1 MENAVV
7 VAYDPFAGGAV
18 ARVVPTTEPQ
28 RELWL
33 AAHLGED
40 GSLAY
45 NESVSLHLRGELD
58 TARLQQ
64 ALQQVVGAHEALR
77 ASFGP
82 DGETFCVLEPAPVL
96 LRLTDLSALDAD
108 ARAAQLE
115 QRRRASVETPFVLEK
130 GRLFR
135 AELLQLGPREH
146 VLLMHAHHIVCDG
159 WSWWVIVREL
169 GAAYGGTGAQG
180 AAVQGFADY
189 ALAEALHPAGP
200 QYRDDERYW
209 LSRFA
214 NGAPVLELP
223 TDRPRPA
230 RRSFAS
236 LREDHVL
243 DAALVAAVRRLGA
256 RRGASLFATLL
267 GSFAALVARI
277 AGQDEVVVGIPAA
290 GQSVDGHDHLV
301 GHCVNLL
308 PLKFELAPGQ
318 TFNGLVDGAQSTL
331 LDAIEHQRYT
341 FGTLLKKLRVP
352 RDPARLPLVSVMFN
366 IDQALD
372 QERSGFTGLALDLT
386 TNPRRYENFE
396 LSINAVQ
403 VEGRI
408 RLETQYNTDLFDAAT
423 VRRWLAAFENLLR
436 AACDSPDAPVSGL
449 SLLDDA
455 LFDEIAALQPTP
467 VAFDRE
473 CRMHELFEAQCDR
486 GPGRIALRAEQTQL
500 DYRTLDARAN
510 RIARLLR
517 ARGVGRGAL
526 VGLALDRGADMLAA
540 LLGILKSGA
549 GYVPLDPQF
558 PADRLAYMAADA
570 GLAALLTQQRHAGRF
585 DLGGRPVLALDEL
598 AAELEALPAERLGRD
613 EAAADPESPAYVIYT
628 SGSTGR
634 PKGVQ
639 VPHRA
644 VSNFIA
650 SMQREPGLGPDDRLL
665 AVTTLSFDIAVL
677 ELMLPLSVGAQV
689 VLADKDTVVDGFAL
703 VDLLAQSQATAMQA
717 TPASWR
723 LLVEAGWQGRAGFK
737 AMCGGEP
744 LPPDLARDLL
754 SRCGEL
760 WNLYGPTET
769 TVWSTAVQVRE
780 GRAGAAPDI
789 HIGRPIDNTQ
799 VWILDANAQPC
810 PRGVSGEICIGG
822 EGVTLGYLA
831 RPELTA
837 DRFLPDTF
845 ADAARGFG
853 TGIPAPLLYRT
864 GDRGR
869 WRPDGNLEHLGRLD
883 FQVKVRGYRIELGE
897 IESRLLAHPGV
908 SRAVAMAR
916 EDRPGDQ
923 RLVAYLVV
931 TGAGDPDDRAL
942 IAHLKQ
948 QLPDYMVPQ
957 HFVRLAAIP
966 LLPNGKV
973 DRKGLPAPL
982 AETAPAQAER
992 TAPAEPQDALQQQV
1006 LLAMRQVLA
1015 RPDLGMD
1022 DGFFESGG
1030 HSLLAAQ
1037 LCARLGR
1044 DTGTPLRLRQLFDAP
1059 TARRL
1064 SDAMRMHSPAAP
1076 STQVLAIP
1084 RCADQSTA
1092 PLTPMQQRLWVLEQM
1107 EPGGVTWNTP
1117 SAHRLHGPMDEDAF
1131 ARAFAEM
1138 VRRQPSLRTILVEP
1152 DDDGPVQKV
1161 LDDVEV
1167 PLLPPV
1173 DLSHLAEPARMQ
1185 ALMADLEAQTAE
1197 PFVLDRA
1204 PLFRARLYRLADD
1217 DHVLYFMTHHA
1228 IWDGWSFDVLY
1239 SEMSALYAAFAAGR
1253 PSPLPALETSYADYA
1268 TWRADALDG
1277 DGANRQLAHWK
1288 QHLAG
1293 DLEPLHLP
1301 EDRPRPALA
1310 SGIGGTDWVHVD
1322 AATTTALRN
1331 IGAAAGATLFMT
1343 LLAAYYVL
1351 LHRLGGQRDLV
1362 VGLPFRNRPTEALEK
1377 VMGFFVN
1384 MLPLRRRLDPAMPF
1398 LQLVQEV
1405 RAGVVEAF
1413 EYPDVPFERLVR
1425 ELKLPR
1431 DPSRSPVYQA
1441 VFSFQ
1446 DVRARNLRW
1455 GELQHEHLL
1464 MFQKGMANDLGIWFL
1479 EHGQGLSGA
1488 VGYNVDI
1495 IDADGAR
1502 AICDRFG
1509 SLLQSLCAQPG
1520 QAIGDASLLS
1530 AADRDRLGEWNSTVR
1545 PLPPQRSTCALLA
1558 EQAAR
1563 TPERIALR
1571 SEGQRLTYAQLHAR
1585 AGAIAG
1591 ALHARG
1597 VRPGDRVGICLTRGP
1612 DMVAAMI
1619 AAWRVGAAY
1628 VPLDPDYPAD
1638 RLAYMA
1644 GDAALAQVIGESG
1657 LSAPLGLPRER
1668 LLLLD
1673 ADTAEVDAAQ
1683 PAPASDDSVG
1693 RDAPAYVIYTSGS
1706 TGRPKGVVVPHGA
1719 VLNFLDSMREAPG
1732 LQPDDVLLAVTTP
1745 SFDISVLELFLPLS
1759 TGAGI
1764 VLASREQASDGDE
1777 LAALAARE
1785 PVTVMQATPSTW
1797 HLLLDAGW
1805 QPPPRFKALCG
1816 GEALAPELAA
1826 RLLERGVELWNMY
1839 GPTETT
1845 VWSTCARIQASADG
1859 TPDIHVGRPI
1869 ANTSVWILGERG
1881 QPCPPGVSGELC
1893 IGGAG
1898 VTLGYLGREALTAEK
1913 FIADHVAPHDH
1924 GTGLPA
1930 RLYRTGD
1937 RARWRKDGVLEHQG
1951 RLDFQVKIRGHRIE
1965 LGEIEAV
1972 LESEPGVSRAVVIVR
1987 EDAPGDQRIVAY
1999 ATSSGA
2005 RLDEAALQARLRH
2018 VLPGYMVP
2026 QHLVSMDALPLLP
2039 NGKVDRKSLPPP
2051 VLAAASTALHTTARH
2066 ADPRVGYLVDVWTD
2080 ILGTIAGPDDNFFDL
2095 GGHSMLAAK
2104 MANRVSRDTG
2114 HRIKLMP
2121 LATQTLALLAA
2132 DIPLSALPSALVPAS
2147 ADRAG
2152 RATPAV
2158 DGSDGRIFHFGPDAR
2173 RLFGM
2178 RHGALASQ
2186 AGRKPLLV
2194 PSPLLQEGV
2203 VCQRALWML
2212 CEGIAARGG
2221 QAMRFDWYGSG
2232 ESAGD
2237 ALDVEWSGMQD
2248 DLHQAIRRLDG
2259 AGAGVRILAFRSACL
2274 PVLATAAAQAR
2285 PVDLVLWD
2293 PVLRGGAMLDE
2304 WKRQHRVQLTAAG
2317 RYLREGRAVARADEL
2332 HGFDVSPALLDAIA
2346 GLDFRTLA
2354 LPAGS
2359 RVKVLEWAGDAPDTD
2374 ALVEA
2379 LQGAGVTVERV
2390 ALTADDRPTWDD
2402 PARFEA
2408 QVFPRRSVGEVASL
2422 IEGKQA

>member
-7 VAYDPFAGGAV
+7 VGYDPFAGGAV

-64 ALQQVVGAHEALR
+64 ALQQVVGAHDALR

-96 LRLTDLSALDAD
+96 LPLTDLSALDAD
-108 ARAAQLE
+108 ARSAQLAE
-115 QRRRASVETPFVLEK
+115 RRRASVETPFVLEK

-169 GAAYGGTGAQG
+169 GAAYGGTDAPGG
-180 AAVQGFADY
+180 AVQGFADY

-200 QYRDDERYW
+200 QYREDERYW

-214 NGAPVLELP
+214 SGAPVLELP

-318 TFNGLVDGAQSTL
+318 TFAALVDGAQSTL

-436 AACDSPDAPVSGL
+436 AACEAPDTPVSRL

-455 LFDEIAALQPTP
+455 LSEEIAALQPAP
-467 VAFDRE
+467 VAFDRD

-486 GPGRIALRAEQTQL
+486 APERIALRAGDVQL

-517 ARGVGRGAL
+517 GHGVGRGAL

-570 GLAALLTQQRHAGRF
+570 GLAALLTQQRHAGGF
-585 DLGGRPVLALDEL
+585 DLGGRPVLALDAL

-644 VSNFIA
+644 VSNFITA
-650 SMQREPGLGPDDRLL
+650 MQREPGLDPDDRLL

-689 VLADKDTVVDGFAL
+689 VLADKETVVDGFAL
-703 VDLLAQSQATAMQA
+703 IELLQQSQATAMQA
-717 TPASWR
+717 TPAAWR
-723 LLVEAGWQGRAGFK
+723 LLVEAGWQGQVGFK

-754 SRCGEL
+754 ARCGEL

-769 TVWSTAVQVRE
+769 TVWSTAMQVH
-780 GRAGAAPDI
+780 AGTTGHAPDI
-789 HIGRPIDNTQ
+789 HIGRPIANTQ

-810 PRGVSGEICIGG
+810 PRGVPGEICIGG

-837 DRFLPDTF
+837 DRFLPDPF

-853 TGIPAPLLYRT
+853 TGIAAPLLYRT

-869 WRPDGNLEHLGRLD
+869 WRVDGNLEHLGRLD

-923 RLVAYLVV
+923 RLVAYVV
-931 TGAGDPDDRAL
+931 TSTGDPDDRAL
-942 IAHLKQ
+942 VAHLKQ

-982 AETAPAQAER
+982 AEATLPPER
-992 TAPAEPQDALQQQV
+992 IAPAEPQDALQQQV

-1044 DTGTPLRLRQLFDAP
+1044 DTGTPVRLRQLFDAP

-1064 SDAMRMHSPAAP
+1064 SDAMRMHSPATSSA
-1076 STQVLAIP
+1076 QVLSIP
-1084 RCADQSTA
+1084 KCADPSTA

-1138 VRRQPSLRTILVEP
+1138 VRRQASLRTILVEH
-1152 DDDGPVQKV
+1152 DDGTPMQKV
-1161 LDDVEV
+1161 LDQIDV
-1167 PLLPPV
+1167 PLLPAV
-1173 DLSHLAEPARMQ
+1173 DLSQLPEPARMQ

-1239 SEMSALYAAFAAGR
+1239 SEMSALYPAFAAGQ
-1253 PSPLPALETSYADYA
+1253 PSPLPELETSYADYA
-1268 TWRADALDG
+1268 SWRADALDG
-1277 DGANRQLAHWK
+1277 DGAARQFQYWK
-1288 QHLAG
+1288 QHLDG
-1293 DLEPLHLP
+1293 GLEPLHLP
-1301 EDRPRPALA
+1301 EDRPRPARA

-1322 AATTTALRN
+1322 AATTTALRD

-1351 LHRLGGQRDLV
+1351 RHRLGGQRDLV

-1384 MLPLRRRLDPAMPF
+1384 MLPLRRRLDPAMSF
-1398 LQLVQEV
+1398 LQLVQEI

-1413 EYPDVPFERLVR
+1413 EYPDVPFEQLVR

-1446 DVRARNLRW
+1446 DVRARNLQW
-1455 GELQHEHLL
+1455 GALRHEHLL
-1464 MFQKGMANDLGIWFL
+1464 MFQKGMASDLGIWFL
-1479 EHGQGLSGA
+1479 EHGEGLSGA

-1530 AADRDRLGEWNSTVR
+1530 TADRDRLAEWNSTVR
-1545 PLPPQRSTCALLA
+1545 PLPSQRSAYALLA
-1558 EQAAR
+1558 EQAGR
-1563 TPERIALR
+1563 TPGRIALR

-1591 ALHARG
+1591 ALLARD
-1597 VRPGDRVGICLTRGP
+1597 VRAGDRVGICLERGP
-1612 DMVAAMI
+1612 DLVAAMI

-1628 VPLDPDYPAD
+1628 VPLDPAYPAD
-1638 RLAYMA
+1638 RLVYMA
-1644 GDAALAQVIGESG
+1644 EDAGLVQVIGEG
-1657 LSAPLGLPRER
+1657 ELAAPLAMPRAR

-1673 ADTAEVDAAQ
+1673 ADAAEIDAA
-1683 PAPASDDSVG
+1683 PTVPVTDDRVG
-1693 RDAPAYVIYTSGS
+1693 RDAAAYVIYTSGS

-1719 VLNFLDSMREAPG
+1719 VLNFLDSMRTAPG
-1732 LQPDDVLLAVTTP
+1732 LQPDDVLLAVTTT
-1745 SFDISVLELFLPLS
+1745 SFDISVLELFLPLA
-1759 TGAGI
+1759 TGACI
-1764 VLASREQASDGDE
+1764 VLASREQAMDGPE
-1777 LAALAARE
+1777 LAELAARE
-1785 PVTVMQATPSTW
+1785 AVTVMQATPSTW
-1797 HLLLDAGW
+1797 HLLLDADW
-1805 QPPPRFKALCG
+1805 RPPQGFKALCG

-1826 RLLERGVELWNMY
+1826 RLLERGLELWNMY

-1845 VWSTCARIQASADG
+1845 VWSTCARIEPVADG
-1859 TPDIHVGRPI
+1859 TPDIHIGRPI

-1898 VTLGYLGREALTAEK
+1898 VSLGYLGREALTTEK
-1913 FIADHVAPHDH
+1913 FIDDHVAPCDH

-1937 RARWRKDGVLEHQG
+1937 RARWRRDGTLEHQG
-1951 RLDFQVKIRGHRIE
+1951 RMDFQVKIRGHRIE

-1972 LESEPGVSRAVVIVR
+1972 LESEPGVARAVVVVR

-1999 ATSSGA
+1999 AVPAGT

-2026 QHLVSMDALPLLP
+2026 QHLVSMAALPLLP

-2051 VLAAASTALHTTARH
+2051 TLVSASATQRTAARH
-2066 ADPRVGYLVDVWTD
+2066 AEPRVAYLIDIWTD
-2080 ILGTIAGPDDNFFDL
+2080 ILGTVAGPDDNFFDL

-2104 MANRVSRDTG
+2104 MANRVSRETG

-2132 DIPLSALPSALVPAS
+2132 DIPLSALPSPPAQ
-2147 ADRAG
+2147 AGMDRPEPSKQA
-2152 RATPAV
+2152 A
-2158 DGSDGRIFHFGPDAR
+2158 DGSDGRIFHFGTGAR

-2178 RHGALASQ
+2178 RHGAPSPRN
-2186 AGRKPLLV
+2186 GRKPVLV

-2232 ESAGD
+2232 ESAGE
-2237 ALDVEWSGMQD
+2237 ALDVEWNGMQD
-2248 DLHQAIRRLDG
+2248 DLTQAIRRLDG

-2274 PVLATAAAQAR
+2274 PVLAAAAAQAH

-2293 PVLRGGAMLDE
+2293 PVLRGDRMLDQ
-2304 WKRQHRVQLTAAG
+2304 WRQQHGVQLTAAG

-2332 HGFDVSPALLDAIA
+2332 LGFDVSPALLDTLG

-2359 RVKVLEWAGDAPDTD
+2359 RVQVLEWAGDAPDVD
-2374 ALVEA
+2374 ALVES
-2379 LQGAGVTVERV
+2379 LQGSGVAVERV
-2390 ALTADDRPTWDD
+2390 ALAADDQPTWDD

-2408 QVFPRRSVGEVASL
+2408 QVFPRRSVGELVSL
-2422 IEGKQA
+2422 MEGKQA